1 MENKN
6 LVFLPDDV
14 YKELKKIGKD
24 FNDADDPETIAILIY
39 AFKIELLHS
48 QIVSLEADSTTLEL
62 LINAI
67 KSAIKKS
74 DYSSGYD
81 LDSKYVLDAFKVLL
95 PDDYSDRIDELK
107 IEEDVDDG

>member
-1 MENKN
+1 MEDLRDIIK
-6 LVFLPDDV
+6 L
-14 YKELKKIGKD
+14 YTE
-24 FNDADDPETIAILIY
+24 
-39 AFKIELLHS
+39 KIELLHS
-48 QIVSLEADSTTLEL
+48 QIDSLLYGQIASLEADSTTLEL
-62 LINAI
+62 LVNAI

-81 LDSKYVLDAFKVLL
+81 LDSKFVLDAFKVLL

>member
-1 MENKN
+1 MEDKH

-14 YKELKKIGKD
+14 YKELKKIGKE

-62 LINAI
+62 LVNAI
-67 KSAIKKS
+67 KSAVKKS
-74 DYSSGYD
+74 DYSSVYD
-81 LDSKYVLDAFKVLL
+81 LDSKFVLDAFRAILAA
-95 PDDYSDRIDELK
+95 K
-107 IEEDVDDG
+107 IADQ

>member
-1 MENKN
+1 MEDLRDIIK
-6 LVFLPDDV
+6 L
-14 YKELKKIGKD
+14 YTE
-24 FNDADDPETIAILIY
+24 
-39 AFKIELLHS
+39 KIELLHS
-48 QIVSLEADSTTLEL
+48 QIDSLLHGQIVSLEADSTTLEL
-62 LINAI
+62 LVNAI

-81 LDSKYVLDAFKVLL
+81 LDSKFVLDAFKVLL

>member
-1 MENKN
+1 MEDLRDIIK
-6 LVFLPDDV
+6 L
-14 YKELKKIGKD
+14 YTE
-24 FNDADDPETIAILIY
+24 
-39 AFKIELLHS
+39 KIELLHS
-48 QIVSLEADSTTLEL
+48 QIDSLLYGQIYSLEADSTTLEL
-62 LINAI
+62 LVNAI

-81 LDSKYVLDAFKVLL
+81 LDSKFVLDAFKVLL